1 MKRGAY
7 QALGLLALGLGILGA
22 FLPLLPTTPFLLLA
36 AGCFA
41 KGNPKWEARLL
52 AHPKYGPLIVA
63 WREHGAIPLQA
74 KRLAVGLLC
83 LSALSGWWML
93 QGPWRALPAVVA
105 VVVGSWILTR
115 PST

>member
-1 MKRGAY
+1 MKRRAY

-36 AGCFA
+36 AWCFA
-41 KGNPKWEARLL
+41 KSNPQWEARLL
-52 AHPKYGPLIVA
+52 AHPKYGPLILA
-63 WREHGAIPLQA
+63 WREHGAIPVSA
-74 KRLAVGLLC
+74 KRLAVGLLVF
-83 LSALSGWWML
+83 SAVSGWWWL
-93 QGPWRALPAVVA
+93 QGPWRLVPTGVA